1 MKKNNKGMTLVECII
16 AMAVFAVATTGFTM
30 AATSCIRAQIKSH
43 ARNRIANEQT
53 TNLEH
58 FSNYSKVID
67 PTLLNV
73 KEMPE
78 KYGVSFDFGT
88 IKVVNK
94 DVYGYTA
101 LADPEDKTYQ
111 LSFISPIERVTVLPG
126 EWWITIYNADPTDK
140 SFDIYAQSGFI
151 LFNNEKE
158 DASDKSLERIY
169 PANGGMRKIGIRNI
183 SGDNSSALVI
193 CDHNDPT
200 NSRQTI
206 NLVDYAT
213 EKNAEDTAGYV
224 SIYYE
229 NGAFKTKGDYD
240 ANHAGE

>member
-88 IKVVNK
+88 VKVVNK

-140 SFDIYAQSGFI
+140 SFDIYAQSGFR
-151 LFNNEKE
+151 LFNNEKD
-158 DASDKSLERIY
+158 DAGEESLDRIY

-193 CDHNDPT
+193 SD
-200 NSRQTI
+200 NSTTSQTI
-206 NLVDYAT
+206 NLLEYAT
-213 EKNAEDTAGYV
+213 EKNTDNTAGYV

-229 NGAFKTKGDYD
+229 NGQFVNKETYES
-240 ANHAGE
+240 NHAGE

>member
-1 MKKNNKGMTLVECII
+1 
-16 AMAVFAVATTGFTM
+16 MAVFAVATTGFTM

-88 IKVVNK
+88 VKVVNK

-140 SFDIYAQSGFI
+140 SFDIYAQSGFR

-158 DASDKSLERIY
+158 DAGEKSEDRIY

-193 CDHNDPT
+193 SD
-200 NSRQTI
+200 NSTTSQTI
-206 NLVDYAT
+206 NLLEYAT
-213 EKNAEDTAGYV
+213 EKNGEETAGYV

-229 NGAFKTKGDYD
+229 NGEFVNKETYES
-240 ANHAGE
+240 NHAGE

>member
-88 IKVVNK
+88 VKVVNK

-101 LADPEDKTYQ
+101 LTDPADKTYQ
-111 LSFISPIERVTVLPG
+111 LSFISPIEQVTVQPG
-126 EWWITIYNADPTDK
+126 EWWITIYNADSSDK
-140 SFDIYAQSGFI
+140 SFRLEAKSNFVFFD
-151 LFNNEKE
+151 NEKNE
-158 DASDKSLERIY
+158 AGDVADYRIY
-169 PANGGMRKIGIRNI
+169 PANGGIRKIGIKNVG
-183 SGDNSSALVI
+183 GDDTDALI
-193 CDHNDPT
+193 IRDFDN
-200 NSRQTI
+200 QTI
-206 NLVDYAT
+206 DHVISLPYFAT
-213 EKNAEDTAGYV
+213 EMNDAGTAGYV

-229 NGAFKTKGDYD
+229 NGVFMRKSDYD
-240 ANHAGE
+240 ANHAES

>member
-140 SFDIYAQSGFI
+140 SFDIYAQPGFI
-151 LFNNEKE
+151 FFNNEKE
-158 DASDKSLERIY
+158 DAGTESLDRIY

-193 CDHNDPT
+193 SD
-200 NSRQTI
+200 NSTKSQTI

-213 EKNAEDTAGYV
+213 EKNTDNTAGYV

-229 NGAFKTKGDYD
+229 NGEFVNKETYES
-240 ANHAGE
+240 NHAGE

>member
-88 IKVVNK
+88 VKVVNK

-140 SFDIYAQSGFI
+140 SFDIYAQSGFR

-158 DASDKSLERIY
+158 DAGEKSEDRIY

-193 CDHNDPT
+193 SD
-200 NSRQTI
+200 NSTTSQTI
-206 NLVDYAT
+206 NLLEYAT
-213 EKNAEDTAGYV
+213 EMNTDNTAGYV

-229 NGAFKTKGDYD
+229 NGEFKTKGKYESD
-240 ANHAGE
+240 HAGE

>member
-58 FSNYSKVID
+58 FSNYSKVIG

-140 SFDIYAQSGFI
+140 SFDIYAQPGFI
-151 LFNNEKE
+151 FFNNEKE
-158 DASDKSLERIY
+158 DAGTESLDRIY

-193 CDHNDPT
+193 SD
-200 NSRQTI
+200 NSTKSQTI

-213 EKNAEDTAGYV
+213 EKNTDNTAGYV

-229 NGAFKTKGDYD
+229 NGEFVNKETYES
-240 ANHAGE
+240 NHAGE

>member
-30 AATSCIRAQIKSH
+30 AATGCIRAQIKSH

-88 IKVVNK
+88 VKVVNK

-140 SFDIYAQSGFI
+140 SFDIYAQSGFR
-151 LFNNEKE
+151 LFNNEKD
-158 DASDKSLERIY
+158 DAGEESLDRIY

-193 CDHNDPT
+193 SD
-200 NSRQTI
+200 NSTTSQTI
-206 NLVDYAT
+206 NLLEYAT
-213 EKNAEDTAGYV
+213 EKNTDNTAGYV

-229 NGAFKTKGDYD
+229 NGQFVNKETYES
-240 ANHAGE
+240 NHAGE